1 MGIVLIAGCSA
12 DLTADS
18 SAPSSASPL
27 TAQVAPMVKSTP
39 VRVQIPA
46 IGVDSNLMD
55 LRLQADGTLQ
65 VPPAGSPAGWYDGAR
80 PWPVGCWPWAHSAD
94 GGLAAPSRRLATAR
108 YHQAERVRRGSLG
121 SPSLGPGSGGV
132 VRGEHVGGEV
142 GVDDSAGHVA
152 EPQVVVA
159 RIAA

>member
-65 VPPAGSPAGWYDGAR
+65 VPPAGSPTGWYDGAR
-80 PWPVGCWPWAHSAD
+80 PRPVGCWPWTHSAD

-108 YHQAERVRRGSLG
+108 YHKPNVCGAEALGHRRLG
-121 SPSLGPGSGGV
+121 LGP
-132 VRGEHVGGEV
+132 
-142 GVDDSAGHVA
+142 VA
-152 EPQVVVA
+152 
-159 RIAA
+159 